1 MYSVINFNKI
11 KYLYTYSYL
20 IFNTK
25 ICVYKSLQGSLIKKF
40 SIKSIFKNLNSST
53 SLSKKKRKK
62 SPIALLLFVVAADG
76 SVVITDPF
84 LSIIII
90 FPGTD

>member
-1 MYSVINFNKI
+1 LYSIINFNKI

-40 SIKSIFKNLNSST
+40 SIESIFKNLNSST
-53 SLSKKKRKK
+53 SLLEKKVNKFEINDNKNK
-62 SPIALLLFVVAADG
+62 
-76 SVVITDPF
+76 
-84 LSIIII
+84 
-90 FPGTD
+90 